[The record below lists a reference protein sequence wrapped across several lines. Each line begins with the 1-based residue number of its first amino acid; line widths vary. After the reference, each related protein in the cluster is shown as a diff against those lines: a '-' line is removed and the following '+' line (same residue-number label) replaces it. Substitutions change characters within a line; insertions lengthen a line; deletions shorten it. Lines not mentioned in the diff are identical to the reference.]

1 MGRMPRAMHGKLSL
15 QRMVIFERDMKCWLF
30 HEYDDIVDKTGKVS
44 GPKDCSD
51 FDNSTIPSDRVD
63 PATLGLVTAAV
74 QAGATLLTSTA
85 GESTILQMKGGE
97 KVKIGP
103 GNCWRDGS
111 GACPNGNCL
120 DNHGRRG
127 VIIREEVFT
136 CRWFCGHRPKCR
148 YQTCCQRV
156 Y

>member
-1 MGRMPRAMHGKLSL
+1 MG
-15 QRMVIFERDMKCWLF
+15 KCWLF
-30 HEYDDIVDKTGKVS
+30 HEYDDIVDKIGKVS

-51 FDNSTIPSDRVD
+51 FDNSTIPSDRAD

-103 GNCWRDGS
+103 GNCWREVELV
-111 GACPNGNCL
+111 PMEIVL
-120 DNHGRRG
+120 TTM
-127 VIIREEVFT
+127 EEE
-136 CRWFCGHRPKCR
+136 GLL
-148 YQTCCQRV
+148 
-156 Y
+156 